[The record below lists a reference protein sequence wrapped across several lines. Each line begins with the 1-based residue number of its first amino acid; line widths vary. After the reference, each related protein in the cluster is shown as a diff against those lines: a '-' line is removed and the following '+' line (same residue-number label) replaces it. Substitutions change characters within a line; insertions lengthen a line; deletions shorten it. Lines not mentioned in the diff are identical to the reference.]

1 MPPELVKEILISTIR
16 TCENTWS
23 SHIVYTFNTLRNTCN
38 FRRVVPD
45 RSSVTKLLS
54 QVYIAQDILPKPK
67 NYFSMQRI
75 MRNAWSFSG
84 LAIDLK
90 KIMNIERWNKVWVEL
105 CLLWYGSHLIKNVW
119 WRTKKKRVLI

>member
-1 MPPELVKEILISTIR
+1 MLPELVKEILISTIR

-23 SHIVYTFNTLRNTCN
+23 SHIDYTFNTLRKTCN

-54 QVYIAQDILPKPK
+54 QVYISQDILPKPK
-67 NYFSMQRI
+67 NYFSMQSI
-75 MRNAWSFSG
+75 MRDVWSFSG

-90 KIMNIERWNKVWVEL
+90 KILNIERWNKVSVEL
-105 CLLWYGSHLIKNVW
+105 CLL
-119 WRTKKKRVLI
+119 